1 MSTSTTGH
9 AAPTGVGVLPTPKQQ
24 FLDAYER
31 EHQITMRLLRA
42 YPPDKVELRP
52 HPKCKTARELAWM
65 FAAERALGTAVLN
78 NWYATNKPGQG
89 QLPQAPADWQDLLA
103 AIEKAHTD
111 YRAVVESFSDAQLM
125 ENVKFFSAPKT
136 MGDYQRIGFMWFL
149 LSDQIHHR
157 GQFSIYSRMADG
169 KVPSI
174 YGPSADE
181 PWN

>member
-1 MSTSTTGH
+1 
-9 AAPTGVGVLPTPKQQ
+9 
-24 FLDAYER
+24 
-31 EHQITMRLLRA
+31 
-42 YPPDKVELRP
+42 
-52 HPKCKTARELAWM
+52 
-65 FAAERALGTAVLN
+65 
-78 NWYATNKPGQG
+78 
-89 QLPQAPADWQDLLA
+89 
-103 AIEKAHTD
+103 
-111 YRAVVESFSDAQLM
+111 M

-181 PWN
+181 PWT

>member
-1 MSTSTTGH
+1 M
-9 AAPTGVGVLPTPKQQ
+9 
-24 FLDAYER
+24 
-31 EHQITMRLLRA
+31 
-42 YPPDKVELRP
+42 
-52 HPKCKTARELAWM
+52 
-65 FAAERALGTAVLN
+65 
-78 NWYATNKPGQG
+78 
-89 QLPQAPADWQDLLA
+89 LA